1 MIGAEKNSE
10 TQLELIKESFG
21 YHLFEFQNII
31 QMAEASPNVLLE
43 EEVKRKIL
51 YFLKMNETLATGVG
65 QQYALFLQ
73 NISEIIN
80 KLYLYYSQQVNE
92 AVEKQGKNSLN
103 FVVVKA
109 MRAIKKQVIKIYAR
123 YLEKCNDLSKHQADY
138 ILSNFIFPLG
148 TLLKD
153 FENCTAET
161 K

>member
-1 MIGAEKNSE
+1 
-10 TQLELIKESFG
+10 
-21 YHLFEFQNII
+21 
-31 QMAEASPNVLLE
+31 MAEASPNVLLE

-73 NISEIIN
+73 NIYEIIN

-103 FVVVKA
+103 FVVVKS

-123 YLEKCNDLSKHQADY
+123 YLEKCNDLSKQQAEY

-153 FENCTAET
+153 FENCSA
-161 K
+161 